1 MSNTQSPAPITA
13 IRWENRFRPVLIAS
27 LVVPLAALVLSGCAA
42 ALNAATSGNGYSV
55 VEDIRYM
62 PGDRGTY
69 DLYIPA
75 AVTPQ
80 TPVVVFVYGGSWDS
94 GSKDLYLFIGQSL
107 ASEGVIVAI
116 PDYRHYPEVRFPGFI
131 ADAAKATGRIART
144 VRGGAYA
151 MPGGPH
157 PLFLMGHSAGAEI
170 AGLLA
175 TDETWL
181 TQEGLSTQSLAGFI
195 GLAGPY
201 DFLPLTEERYKLI
214 FPQEQRAASQPINF
228 VDGGEPPML
237 LIAGADDT
245 TVDPK
250 NTRSLAAKVRAAGGS
265 VTATIYPGV
274 DHLGAITAFATA
286 IPLNDTAIRDE
297 TLDFIRKNAR

>member
-1 MSNTQSPAPITA
+1 MSTVHSPASIA
-13 IRWENRFRPVLIAS
+13 SIRRKSRFRHAVVAS
-27 LVVPLAALVLSGCAA
+27 LLVPLAAFVLSGCAA
-42 ALNAATSGNGYSV
+42 VLNAATSGDGYSV
-55 VEDIRYM
+55 VDDIRYM
-62 PGDRGTY
+62 PGERGTY

-75 AVTPQ
+75 TVSPK
-80 TPVVVFVYGGSWDS
+80 TPVVVFLYGGGWDS
-94 GSKDLYLFIGQSL
+94 GSKDMYLFVGQSL

-116 PDYRHYPEVRFPGFI
+116 PDYRHYPQVRFPGFI
-131 ADAAKATGRIART
+131 EDAAKATARIART

-181 TQEGLSTQSLAGFI
+181 AQERLSSQSLAGFI

-201 DFLPLTEERYKLI
+201 DFLPLTEERYKAI
-214 FPQEQRAASQPINF
+214 FPEEQRAASQPINF
-228 VDGGEPPML
+228 IDGGESPML
-237 LIAGADDT
+237 LIAGEDDT
-245 TVDPK
+245 TVSPK
-250 NTRSLAAKVRAAGGS
+250 NTRSLAAKMRASGGS
-265 VTATIYPGV
+265 VTETIYPDV

-286 IPLNDTAIRDE
+286 IPLNDTAIRDQ

>member
-1 MSNTQSPAPITA
+1 MSNVQPPASIPA
-13 IRWENRFRPVLIAS
+13 VRRKNCFRPAVVAS
-27 LVVPLAALVLSGCAA
+27 LVGPLAAFLLSGCAA
-42 ALNAATSGNGYSV
+42 MLNAATSGNGYSV
-55 VEDIRYM
+55 VDDIRYM

-75 AVTPQ
+75 TVTPD
-80 TPVVVFVYGGSWDS
+80 TPLVVFVYGGSWDS
-94 GSKDLYLFIGQSL
+94 GSKDLYLFVGQSL

-116 PDYRHYPEVRFPGFI
+116 PDYRHYPEVRFPDFI
-131 ADAAKATGRIART
+131 EDAAKATGRIART

-151 MPGGPH
+151 MPGGSH

-181 TQEGLSTQSLAGFI
+181 AKESLSSQSLAGFI

-250 NTRSLAAKVRAAGGS
+250 NTRSLAAKMRASGGS
-265 VTATIYPGV
+265 VTATIYPDV

-286 IPLNDTAIRDE
+286 IPLNDTAIRDA

>member
-1 MSNTQSPAPITA
+1 MSNVQPPAAIAA
-13 IRWENRFRPVLIAS
+13 IRRKRRFRPAVVAS
-27 LVVPLAALVLSGCAA
+27 LSVSFAALVLSGCAA
-42 ALNAATSGNGYSV
+42 VLNAATSGNGYSV

-75 AVTPQ
+75 TVTPQ

-94 GSKDLYLFIGQSL
+94 GSKDLYLFVGQSL

-116 PDYRHYPEVRFPGFI
+116 PDYRHYPEARFPGFI
-131 ADAAKATGRIART
+131 EDAAKATARIART

-151 MPGGPH
+151 MPGGSY
-157 PLFLMGHSAGAEI
+157 PLFLMGHSAGAQI

-181 TQEGLSTQSLAGFI
+181 TQEGLSPHSLAGFI

-201 DFLPLTEERYKLI
+201 DFLPLTEARYKLI
-214 FPQEQRAASQPINF
+214 FPEKQRAASQPINF
-228 VDGGEPPML
+228 VDGGEPPMM

-250 NTRSLAAKVRAAGGS
+250 NTRSLAAKMRASGGS
-265 VTATIYPGV
+265 VTETIYPGV
-274 DHLGAITAFATA
+274 DHLGAVTAFATA
-286 IPLNDTAIRDE
+286 IPLNDTAIRDA
-297 TLDFIRKNAR
+297 TLDFIRQNAR